1 MNITLPK
8 SIENLEQIE
17 ILEKYTEV
25 MILQREYSLF
35 SAYYPNLLLVGIE
48 SIFEG
53 ENDLKGISL
62 SKNELAEKSFYFLE
76 KKNGDI
82 VNLNDFNHAINKLD
96 KIGFDYNKKAV
107 EFLINQIINLP
118 EKSSRFELYKKLF
131 SSRKVILELIGDL
144 EQGKTQGLV
153 FDESKNV
160 PIVKYCRSYN
170 DYNSLLEYHSKLF
183 NDKNAY
189 FKLNMEFLLLYVIE
203 KSRFN
208 NITCTL
214 DLKDT
219 DGSYYKLSNNHE
231 LGFVKLHLMIFSDKI
246 NPIIFS
252 KNNELPLLEQLN
264 KIIDANIQTDDEAYL
279 KDYCHRM
286 IVERERVKI
295 IESLDSSLLHQKL
308 AKKRI

>member
-25 MILQREYSLF
+25 MILQREYSFF

-48 SIFEG
+48 SIFEDK
-53 ENDLKGISL
+53 NDLKGLSL
-62 SKNELAEKSFYFLE
+62 SKNEIAGKSVYFLK

-96 KIGFDYNKKAV
+96 KIRFDYNKKTV
-107 EFLINQIINLP
+107 ECIINQIINLP
-118 EKSSRFELYKKLF
+118 EKSLRFDLYKKLF

-153 FDESKNV
+153 FDESKSV
-160 PIVKYCRSYN
+160 PVVKYCRSYN

-183 NDKNAY
+183 NEKNAY

-203 KSRFN
+203 KSRLN
-208 NITCTL
+208 NVTCTL
-214 DLKDT
+214 DFENT
-219 DGSYYKLSNNHE
+219 DGSYCNLSNSHE
-231 LGFVKLHLMIFSDKI
+231 PGFVKLHLMVFSDKI
-246 NPIIFS
+246 NLVVFA
-252 KNNELPLLEQLN
+252 KNSGLSLLEQLN
-264 KIIDANIQTDDEAYL
+264 KIIDANLQTDDEAYF

-286 IVERERVKI
+286 IVEREKVKI
-295 IESLDSSLLHQKL
+295 IESLDNSLLHQKL